1 MASSTKNFQEIMDQ
15 WDVFYKQT
23 FPLIREYCI
32 KNAMKPG
39 ASMHHLEKA
48 FLKLSFEYPNLMEE
62 EYAYIVDRLF
72 DIIIELQ
79 DSMTEEE
86 NLHNNALILLSQY
99 YTAN

>member
-1 MASSTKNFQEIMDQ
+1 
-15 WDVFYKQT
+15 
-23 FPLIREYCI
+23 
-32 KNAMKPG
+32 
-39 ASMHHLEKA
+39 MHHLEKA